1 MTKSEKL
8 EAIQEAWSLVEEA
21 QNLVD
26 GVMQELDGQPKA
38 HYEAYGKY
46 GFSQLL
52 ANGNPYDSSLN
63 TIIETIEEQE

>member
-1 MTKSEKL
+1 MNNQERQ
-8 EAIQEAWSLVEEA
+8 EAIQNAWSLIEEA
-21 QNLVD
+21 QQLVD
-26 GVMQELDGQPKA
+26 EAVQGTSQQS

-63 TIIETIEEQE
+63 TLVEEFGGEE